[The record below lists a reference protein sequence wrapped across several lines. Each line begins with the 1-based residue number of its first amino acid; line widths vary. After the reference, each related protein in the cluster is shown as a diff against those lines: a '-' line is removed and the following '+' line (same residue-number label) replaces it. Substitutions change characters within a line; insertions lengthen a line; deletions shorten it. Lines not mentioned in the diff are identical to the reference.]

1 MEITPRCH
9 RVLAYAVESLSRF
22 GHSHL
27 TSSHLVLGL
36 VMLNGGVANHLL
48 KKAGFSIELVERYLS
63 TLRRSQEATTM
74 RDGIPFGNSGWQ
86 AFERAGAE
94 ALTRGFHY
102 LGTEH
107 LLLGILSEESG
118 EAAELFE
125 SVHLDRG
132 KMADAVREAIQAQ
145 CGH

>member
-1 MEITPRCH
+1 MEVTPRCH

-27 TSSHLVLGL
+27 TGAHLVLGL
-36 VMLNGGVANHLL
+36 VTLDGGVANRLL
-48 KKAGFSIELVERYLS
+48 KKAGLSIELVERYLS
-63 TLRRSQEATTM
+63 TLRSSQEATTI
-74 RDGIPFGNSGWQ
+74 RDDIPFVNSGWR

-94 ALTRGFHY
+94 ALTRGFDY
-102 LGTEH
+102 LGTEQ
-107 LLLGILSEESG
+107 LLLGILSEDSG